1 VAAAL
6 AASALVIGC
15 GYGLVSSRDGAGAT
29 LVAVP
34 LFENRTFEPFL
45 DARVTERV
53 RSRVATTAAWRLV
66 SSPESAGLVIRGA
79 VTSFGVITVSF
90 DATNRPLE
98 QRVAITADITAAPR
112 TGATFHGTVTATAEY
127 REFSD
132 SLQTRAAKNRAIEEA
147 ADNVANELTARLSA
161 YLLTRDGTPS
171 PIDTGPVAP

>member
-6 AASALVIGC
+6 AASTLLIGC

-66 SSPESAGLVIRGA
+66 STPESAGLVIRGA
-79 VTSFGVITVSF
+79 VTGFGVITVSF
-90 DATNRPLE
+90 DAANRPLE
-98 QRVAITADITAAPR
+98 QRVSITAEITAAPR
-112 TGATFHGTVTATAEY
+112 EGAPFQSTLTATAEY
-127 REFSD
+127 PESSD

-161 YLLTRDGTPS
+161 HLLAREGTPR